1 MDGWSDFGSGAMQK
15 QNFVLTC
22 LACLVVSWP
31 ASLVRAAEGPEVAG
45 ISMQR
50 LERLDALLEREIA
63 AGRSSGLVVAIARN
77 GQVIQRTYG
86 YMNLESRE
94 PMRADAMFRLYSMTK
109 PIASVALL
117 TLYEQGLFQ
126 LTDPLDKYIP
136 QFADL
141 KVYAG
146 KNAEGKPILEAPK
159 RKPTIQ
165 DAFRHTLGLSGGL
178 GNTDVDALYRAAGL
192 GMFELDSL
200 RDEIERLATVPLRYS
215 PGDQWVYGL
224 GHDVQAY
231 LVEHFSGMPYADYVR
246 TTILEPLGMRNTAF
260 GVPPARKRDFATVYN
275 RDASGKLVADTADRY
290 ARFTDHAFATLSLS
304 GSAPDYLR
312 FARMLLNGGE
322 LDDVRILGRKTVEL
336 MAQNH
341 LPANIPSIASNGPA
355 ATGYGLGVS
364 VTLDTAALG
373 RPGSIGSFG
382 WGGAATTTFT
392 VDPAEDMAIVIMG
405 QVMPNDADLLQRVE
419 MLVYQALVD
428 VRDR

>member
-1 MDGWSDFGSGAMQK
+1 
-15 QNFVLTC
+15 
-22 LACLVVSWP
+22 
-31 ASLVRAAEGPEVAG
+31 
-45 ISMQR
+45 
-50 LERLDALLEREIA
+50 
-63 AGRSSGLVVAIARN
+63 
-77 GQVIQRTYG
+77 
-86 YMNLESRE
+86 
-94 PMRADAMFRLYSMTK
+94 MRPDAMFRLYSMTK

-136 QFADL
+136 QFANL

-146 KNAEGKPILEAPK
+146 KDANGRPILEAPK

-178 GNTDVDALYRAAGL
+178 GNTDVDALYREAGL

-200 RDEIERLATVPLRYS
+200 RQEMDRLATVPLRYS

-246 TTILEPLGMRNTAF
+246 TTILEPLGMRQTAF
-260 GVPPARKRDFATVYN
+260 GVPSAMKRNFATVYDRN
-275 RDASGKLVADTADRY
+275 ADGKLVPDTADRY
-290 ARFTDHAFATLSLS
+290 ARFTDHAFGTLSLS

-312 FARMLLNGGE
+312 FARMLLNRGE
-322 LDDVRILGRKTVEL
+322 LDGVRVLGRKTVEL

-341 LPANIPSIASNGPA
+341 LPPNIPSIAANGPA

-364 VTLDTAALG
+364 VTLDAAALG
-373 RPGSIGSFG
+373 RLGSVDTFG
-382 WGGAATTTFT
+382 WGGAASTTFS
-392 VDPAEDMAIVIMG
+392 VNPAEDMAIVIMG
-405 QVMPNDADLLQRVE
+405 QVMLSDGDLLQKVE
-419 MLVYQALVD
+419 TLVYQALID
-428 VRDR
+428 TP

>member
-1 MDGWSDFGSGAMQK
+1 V
-15 QNFVLTC
+15 QNHKLIRIV
-22 LACLVVSWP
+22 ACLVCAVLTWHAP
-31 ASLVRAAEGPEVAG
+31 LARAAEGADVAG
-45 ISMQR
+45 ISLER
-50 LERLDALLEREIA
+50 LQRLDALLEREIE
-63 AGRSSGLVVAIARN
+63 AGRLSGMVVAVARH
-77 GQVIQRTYG
+77 GEVIQRNYG
-86 YMNLESRE
+86 YMDLQSRE
-94 PMRADAMFRLYSMTK
+94 PMRPDAMFRLYSMTK

-136 QFADL
+136 QFAGL

-146 KNAEGKPILEAPK
+146 KGADGQPILEAPK

-192 GMFELDSL
+192 GMFELESV
-200 RDEIERLATVPLRYS
+200 RDEIDRLATVPLRYS

-246 TTILEPLGMRNTAF
+246 KSILEPLRMRNTAF
-260 GVPPARKRDFATVYN
+260 GVPPAMKRNFATVYD

-322 LDDVRILGRKTVEL
+322 LDGARILGRKTVEL
-336 MAQNH
+336 MTQNH
-341 LPANIPSIASNGPA
+341 LPQNIPSIAANGPA

-373 RPGSIGSFG
+373 RPGSVGSFG

-392 VDPAEDMAIVIMG
+392 VNPAEDMAVVIMA
-405 QVMPNDADLLQRVE
+405 QVLPNDADLLQRVE
-419 MLVYQALVD
+419 TLVYQALVD
-428 VRDR
+428 AP

>member
-1 MDGWSDFGSGAMQK
+1 MYEKS
-15 QNFVLTC
+15 VLRVVAY
-22 LACLVVSWP
+22 LACAVALWHAPV
-31 ASLVRAAEGPEVAG
+31 AIAAEPVDLTG
-45 ISMQR
+45 ISLER

-63 AGRSSGLVVAIARN
+63 AGRLSGMVVAVARH
-77 GQVIQRTYG
+77 GEVIQRNYG
-86 YMNLESRE
+86 YMDLESLA
-94 PMRADAMFRLYSMTK
+94 PMRPDAMFRLYSMTK

-146 KNAEGKPILEAPK
+146 KDANGRPILEAPK

-178 GNTDVDALYRAAGL
+178 GNTDVDALYREAGL

-200 RDEIERLATVPLRYS
+200 RQEIDRLATVPLRYS

-231 LVEHFSGMPYADYVR
+231 LVEHFSGVPYADYVR
-246 TTILEPLGMRNTAF
+246 TAILEPLGMRHTAF
-260 GVPPARKRDFATVYN
+260 GVPPAMKRDFATVYN
-275 RDASGKLVADTADRY
+275 RGDDRKLVPDTADRY
-290 ARFTDHAFATLSLS
+290 ARFTEHSFGTLSLS

-322 LDDVRILGRKTVEL
+322 LDGVRILGRKTVEF

-341 LPANIPSIASNGPA
+341 LPPNIPSIAANGPA

-373 RPGSIGSFG
+373 RPGSVGTFG
-382 WGGAATTTFT
+382 WGGAATTTFS
-392 VDPAEDMAIVIMG
+392 VNPAEDMAIVIMG
-405 QVMPNDADLLQRVE
+405 QVMPNDADLLQKVE
-419 MLVYQALVD
+419 ALVYQALID
-428 VRDR
+428 TP